1 MEKTKTTKTEKKK
14 ESKVS
19 VNSKQKNQVK
29 LRGRTFEGTVI
40 NKLHGRITIEFER
53 LIYISK
59 YERYEKRK
67 TKIHA
72 RLPKELEAA
81 INVGDWVEVAE
92 CRPLSSIIKAI
103 ATKKIRSAEG
113 KK

>member
-1 MEKTKTTKTEKKK
+1 MAEKKNTKKK
-14 ESKVS
+14 ESTTS
-19 VNSKQKNQVK
+19 ANSKKINQVK
-29 LRGRTFEGTVI
+29 LRGKTFEGTVV
-40 NKLHGRITIEFER
+40 NKLHGRVTIEFDR
-53 LIYISK
+53 LMYVSK

-72 RLPKELEAA
+72 RLPKELDST
-81 INVGDWVEVAE
+81 INVGDWIEVAE

-103 ATKKIRSAEG
+103 VTKKIRSAEG

>member
-1 MEKTKTTKTEKKK
+1 
-14 ESKVS
+14 
-19 VNSKQKNQVK
+19 
-29 LRGRTFEGTVI
+29 FEGVVI

-53 LIYISK
+53 VIYVGK

-72 RLPKELEAA
+72 RLPKELEET
-81 INVGDWVEVAE
+81 INVGDRVEVAE

-103 ATKKIRSAEG
+103 VTRKIKSAEG

>member
-1 MEKTKTTKTEKKK
+1 MVKGKTNKKMEST
-14 ESKVS
+14 KVS
-19 VNSKQKNQVK
+19 ENSQKKISVK
-29 LRGRTFEGTVI
+29 LRGKTFEGTVVS
-40 NKLHGRITIEFER
+40 KLHGRVAIEFER
-53 LIYISK
+53 LNYISK

-72 RLPKELEAA
+72 RLPKELEDQ
-81 INVGDWVEVAE
+81 INVGDVVEVAE

-103 ATKKIRSAEG
+103 VTKKIRSAEG

>member
-1 MEKTKTTKTEKKK
+1 MENKKTIKKK
-14 ESKVS
+14 ESTKVS
-19 VNSKQKNQVK
+19 ENSNKKNAVK

-53 LIYISK
+53 LIYVSK
-59 YERYEKRK
+59 YESYEKRK

-72 RLPKELEAA
+72 RLPKELEET

-92 CRPLSSIIKAI
+92 CRPLSTIIKAVV
-103 ATKKIRSAEG
+103 TKKIRSAEG